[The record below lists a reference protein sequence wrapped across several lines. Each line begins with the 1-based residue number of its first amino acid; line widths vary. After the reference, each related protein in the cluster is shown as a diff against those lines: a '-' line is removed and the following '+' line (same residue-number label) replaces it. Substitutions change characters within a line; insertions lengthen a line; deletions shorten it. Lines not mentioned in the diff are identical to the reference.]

1 MKVGEP
7 LLPISSW
14 ETLLCRGSYRL
25 ASPVTRPLLLDQ
37 VQPWWRAGERDLPA
51 GAGWW
56 GAGGLL
62 RPALVQQTQARA
74 SEHHHQ
80 VGEKQTHSP
89 DFQHKKY
96 HFWIS
101 AKSSIAAKKYGYHC
115 KKVSPLK
122 SFASKKY
129 RLKQR
134 TALKKYRLK

>member
-1 MKVGEP
+1 MEQESGNHFYQ
-7 LLPISSW
+7 PIHEENAAVPWSDH
-14 ETLLCRGSYRL
+14 L

-80 VGEKQTHSP
+80 VAKNKPIHLTFSI
-89 DFQHKKY
+89 KKY
-96 HFWIS
+96 DFWRYLLK
-101 AKSSIAAKKYGYHC
+101 A
-115 KKVSPLK
+115 VSPQK
-122 SFASKKY
+122 SITTKKY
-129 RLKQR
+129 RL
-134 TALKKYRLK
+134 